1 MSQFNQNDLATLMS
15 QPVNRE
21 ILFLDKSVLPEGE
34 ITIDAVL
41 SLYRQSDKGMMGI
54 NQLVTLLVS
63 AEQLNDLLQNN
74 KPLASLV
81 LRDDTDLASFHLDI
95 DETMRTFMHTGHGEL
110 KGFDS
115 DHDVIVSELDQTLLK
130 DWATQIQSEIN
141 AWRESAMLADAQIEF
156 YQSE

>member
-95 DETMRTFMHTGHGEL
+95 DETMRTFMHTGHGGL

-115 DHDVIVSELDQTLLK
+115 DHDPHCQNSCHPHPNNLNGGKGDNHGTIQCRAQTSHTK
-130 DWATQIQSEIN
+130 QTFIT
-141 AWRESAMLADAQIEF
+141 
-156 YQSE
+156 

>member
-21 ILFLDKSVLPEGE
+21 ILFLDKCVLPEGE

-63 AEQLNDLLQNN
+63 AEQLNNLLQNN

-95 DETMRTFMHTGHGEL
+95 DETMRTLMHGGL

-141 AWRESAMLADAQIEF
+141 AWREPATLADAQIEF
-156 YQSE
+156 YHSE